1 MTIRVF
7 NTKTHKKE
15 DFIPVNGNKVGIYA
29 CGPTVYDYF
38 HIGNARIFI
47 VFDVIRRYLQWR
59 GYDVTYVQNFT
70 DIDDKMINRA
80 HELGITVE
88 ELAERNIAAYFED
101 AEALGIK
108 PADVHPRA
116 TEHISEIIEL
126 INQLVEKGLAYNIGG
141 DVYFN
146 TAAFPNYGELSRQPL
161 EDLLAGA
168 RVDID
173 ERKRHPLDFALWKK
187 QKPGEPAW
195 ESPWGKGRPGW
206 HIECSA
212 MSMKYLGETFDIH
225 AGGPDLIFPHH
236 ENEKAQSEGATGKPF
251 AKYWLHAGYLNI
263 NKQKMSK
270 SLGNYMTVRD
280 LRTTFDP
287 AAIRFFMLS
296 AHYRNPINYT
306 VELLQQ
312 AASGLERLNNVVY
325 NLRDI
330 LNKLPEQ
337 EEFTEETTARLK
349 ALDEFRE
356 RFIAAMDDD
365 FNTADALAVLFE
377 LARETNAYL
386 NRPEPVK
393 IVVEKTLAFFME
405 MGEILGFFAD
415 QDNEDNLSAKV
426 NEMIARRQAA
436 RKAKDWQTADAIRD
450 QLQEMGIMLEDTP
463 LGVRWRKK

>member
-1 MTIRVF
+1 MRVF
-7 NTKTHKKE
+7 NTRTHQKE
-15 DFIPVNGNKVGIYA
+15 DFIPINGKKVGIYV

-47 VFDVIRRYLQWR
+47 VFDVIRRYLEWR
-59 GYDVTYVQNFT
+59 GYDVTFVQNFT

-80 HELGITVE
+80 KELGITVA

-116 TEHISEIIEL
+116 TEHIPEIIAL
-126 INQLVEKGLAYNIGG
+126 ISNLIEKGLAYNVDG
-141 DVYFN
+141 DVYFH
-146 TAAFPNYGELSRQPL
+146 TPAFPPYGELSQQSL
-161 EDLLAGA
+161 EDLVAGA
-168 RVDID
+168 RVEID
-173 ERKRHPLDFALWKK
+173 ERKKHPLDFALWKK

-195 ESPWGKGRPGW
+195 ESPWGPGRPGW

-270 SLGNYMTVRD
+270 SLGNFMTVRD
-280 LRTTFDP
+280 LRVTVDP

-296 AHYRNPINYT
+296 AHYRNPINYST
-306 VELLQQ
+306 ELLQQ

-325 NLRDI
+325 NLRDL
-330 LNKLPEQ
+330 LNKLPQQ
-337 EEFTEETTARLK
+337 EGITEAAAAKLESLA
-349 ALDEFRE
+349 DFRK

-377 LARETNAYL
+377 LARETNTYL
-386 NRPEPVK
+386 NQPEPAR
-393 IVVEKTLAFFME
+393 IVVEKTLEFFLE
-405 MGEILGFFAD
+405 TGEILGFFTEQAG
-415 QDNEDNLSAKV
+415 QTEEDLDAKI

-436 RKAKDWQTADAIRD
+436 REAKDWQTADAIRD
-450 QLQEMGIMLEDTP
+450 QLLEMGIILEDTP
-463 LGVRWRKK
+463 LGVRWRRK